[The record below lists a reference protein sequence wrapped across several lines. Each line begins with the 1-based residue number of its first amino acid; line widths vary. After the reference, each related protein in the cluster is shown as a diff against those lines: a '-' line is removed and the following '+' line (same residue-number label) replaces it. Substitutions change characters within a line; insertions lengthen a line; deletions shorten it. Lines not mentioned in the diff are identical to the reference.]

1 MARILVADDEEDIR
15 ELIEL
20 VLTRDG
26 HHVVTVADGMAA
38 VEMHQQEVFDLIVSD
53 LKMPR
58 LTGIQVTEKVRANPR
73 GEIPILLITA
83 SATDEDR
90 VQAGRAGISGL
101 MVKPF
106 KPAALR
112 NQVSTLLLDPE
123 LPKLSPGDK

>member
-1 MARILVADDEEDIR
+1 MWSRSP
-15 ELIEL
+15 
-20 VLTRDG
+20 
-26 HHVVTVADGMAA
+26 DGMAA

-83 SATDEDR
+83 SATDENR
-90 VQAGRAGISGL
+90 VQARRAGISGL